1 MLLGPFS
8 SLVPE
13 QAEEC
18 RNGESGGRIIA
29 KGTRRV
35 KKEVGADVGG

>member
-8 SLVPE
+8 PLVPE

-18 RNGESGGRIIA
+18 RNGESGRIIA